1 MRIHTPEDAVP
12 KYCRKPTRVP
22 LHFMKEV
29 RARLEADVK
38 KEVLER
44 VHVGGGG

>member
-1 MRIHTPEDAVP
+1 MRILIPEDAVP

-29 RARLEADVK
+29 RVGLEEDVK
-38 KEVLER
+38 GWGWW
-44 VHVGGGG
+44 GG